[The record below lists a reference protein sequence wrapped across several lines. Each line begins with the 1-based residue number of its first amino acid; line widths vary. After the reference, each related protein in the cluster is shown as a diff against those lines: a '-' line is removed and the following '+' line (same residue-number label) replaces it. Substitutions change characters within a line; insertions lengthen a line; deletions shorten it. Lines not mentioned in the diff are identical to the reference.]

1 MMAFWEGSIGL
12 VRGASAR
19 TPTPGARGGFVFW
32 VRELEMP
39 GAAAAHAALGLAPG
53 SSLWVAA
60 VETSDPCSPLTF
72 NYGVWT
78 KTERAV
84 LTDGPM

>member
-1 MMAFWEGSIGL
+1 
-12 VRGASAR
+12 
-19 TPTPGARGGFVFW
+19 
-32 VRELEMP
+32 MP

-53 SSLWVAA
+53 SSLWAAA
-60 VETSDPCSPLTF
+60 VETSDSCSPLAF